1 MPRDFSVP
9 LDGQKVKS
17 DCEFSAV
24 VEQIC
29 GPGA

>member
-9 LDGQKVKS
+9 LDVPEVKS
-17 DCEFSAV
+17 DREFSAV